1 MSDKIEVPM
10 IEVMVRRDA
19 NTITTVA
26 VPPYELTMLRQ
37 MFGKENV
44 TGDTVVGHIEVAP
57 DQEAE
62 RLSAKYGPG
71 KVIKVYGD
79 DGGERLRELVE
90 KAASSHQAESAPKA
104 RAAAAKQ

>member
-1 MSDKIEVPM
+1 MSDKIEVPVV
-10 IEVMVRRDA
+10 EVMVRRDA
-19 NTITTVA
+19 NTITAVA

-44 TGDTVVGHIEVAP
+44 SGDTVVGRIEVVAE
-57 DQEAE
+57 QEAE

>member
-1 MSDKIEVPM
+1 MSDKIEVPVV
-10 IEVMVRRDA
+10 EVMVRRDA
-19 NTITTVA
+19 NTITAVA

-44 TGDTVVGHIEVAP
+44 TGDTVVGCIEVVAE
-57 DQEAE
+57 QEAE

-104 RAAAAKQ
+104 RAAAAK

>member
-19 NTITTVA
+19 NTITAVA
-26 VPPYELTMLRQ
+26 VPPYEVTMLRQ

-44 TGDTVVGHIEVAP
+44 TGDTVVGRIEVVAE
-57 DQEAE
+57 QEAE

-90 KAASSHQAESAPKA
+90 KAAAAPQQEGAPKA
-104 RAAAAKQ
+104 RAGARQ

>member
-1 MSDKIEVPM
+1 MSDKIEVPVV
-10 IEVMVRRDA
+10 EVMVRRDA
-19 NTITTVA
+19 NTITAVA

-44 TGDTVVGHIEVAP
+44 TGDTVVGRIEVVAE
-57 DQEAE
+57 QEAE